1 MDVSF
6 ITIHI
11 TKTALPFLMLIFN
24 ILTQQTEFHKVNTH
38 MSFESWLCAQL
49 DFCLVLI
56 VWYVNRD
63 SVDIQVELV

>member
-24 ILTQQTEFHKVNTH
+24 IPTQQTEFHKVNTH
-38 MSFESWLCAQL
+38 MSFESWP

-56 VWYVNRD
+56 AWYVNRD